1 MSETRSGVESASVV
15 LISLAVVAGI
25 VELVYK
31 PFLFGPI
38 AFLTMLIG
46 AAISTRYRRLGR
58 IVLFALVFCFMI
70 GASYAVWNSRALY

>member
-1 MSETRSGVESASVV
+1 VSEARTGVDSASIV
-15 LISLAVVAGI
+15 LLALAGIAGI

-38 AFLTMLIG
+38 AFLAMLIG
-46 AAISTRYRRLGR
+46 ATLSARYRRLGR
-58 IVLFALVFCFMI
+58 IELFVLVVCFMI